1 MQSALGAESSPKDFQ
16 RPLHDA
22 AGVDFGDL
30 RWKRDLQKGTLVLVC
45 KMKACRTAVSI
56 AA

>member
-1 MQSALGAESSPKDFQ
+1 MQSALGADSSPKDFQ

-22 AGVDFGDL
+22 AGSTSVICAGNAIC
-30 RWKRDLQKGTLVLVC
+30 KRVPLCWFAKV
-45 KMKACRTAVSI
+45 KACRTAVSI

>member
-1 MQSALGAESSPKDFQ
+1 MQSALGADSSPKDFQ

-45 KMKACRTAVSI
+45 KVKACRTAVSI